1 MKCKSSFAAG
11 GPRSPLSGSG
21 SRSEMRCP
29 RQCEPRG
36 TEWGPQPSAPGPAA
50 PPAETAESGCAPRG
64 CAPDAAGRRPHRG
77 FKCIPAAGARGSGS
91 EFCPAQPPLGVLCS
105 RGSRA
110 PLPDPAARWAAGWG
124 QAPGSRSSWPGPGPR
139 RGAAPGPSR
148 RLRLEKKSDFLSTL
162 LRLESGIGRK
172 LLQHP
177 GRAFAVSPRFAE
189 EKQLP
194 PKSCLPLPPKAPRSY
209 PSGTV
214 LPVSCASSW
223 GHVTS
228 FHHWKTS
235 RRSISKK

>member
-1 MKCKSSFAAG
+1 M
-11 GPRSPLSGSG
+11 GPPA
-21 SRSEMRCP
+21 
-29 RQCEPRG
+29 QH
-36 TEWGPQPSAPGPAA
+36 PGPGRSASGDRGVRLCAA
-50 PPAETAESGCAPRG
+50 RG
-64 CAPDAAGRRPHRG
+64 CAPDAASRRPRRG
-77 FKCIPAAGARGSGS
+77 FKCIPAAGARGSES
-91 EFCPAQPPLGVLCS
+91 EFCPAQPPLGVLCA

-194 PKSCLPLPPKAPRSY
+194 PKSCLPLPPKAPRRFVKRGARSEKY
-209 PSGTV
+209 
-214 LPVSCASSW
+214 LSSRESEV
-223 GHVTS
+223 GDGAQ
-228 FHHWKTS
+228 
-235 RRSISKK
+235 